1 MKSHEIKAPGIMIEI
16 EFENVY
22 GAPME
27 ALVGACSGAAQ
38 FSPLKPGAQCL
49 SQAPRGSLNGLA
61 MLAPAGTLERRYA
74 LALALRALKPG
85 ASLIALAPKD
95 KGGSRLAQ
103 DLELLGC
110 AFTESA
116 KRHHRICVTQGPG
129 DPGAIEA
136 ALAEGAPRLL
146 EELGLWSQPGVFSW
160 NKIDPGS
167 ALLVQHLPALSGKGA
182 DFGGGIGVLSRAVL
196 SSPKVTRLTLIDVD
210 RRAIDM
216 ARRNIDDPRVEF
228 LWADALAPSA
238 LTGLDFVVTNPP
250 FHEGAIENQALGQS
264 FIKRAHAVLRT
275 GGSCWLTAN
284 RHLPYEAIL
293 TPLFR
298 RVTMVNESGG
308 YKIYQAQK

>member
-1 MKSHEIKAPGIMIEI
+1 MQASFMIEI
-16 EFENVY
+16 DFQNVY
-22 GAPME
+22 GAPPE
-27 ALVGACSGAAQ
+27 QLVGGYSGAVQ
-38 FSPLKPGAQCL
+38 FSPLKPGAQSL
-49 SQAPRGSLNGLA
+49 SQAPAGSLNGLA
-61 MLAPAGTLERRYA
+61 MLAPAGTVERRYA
-74 LALALRALKPG
+74 LALALGALKPG
-85 ASLIALAPKD
+85 SRLIALAPKD

-103 DLELLGC
+103 DLEMLGC
-110 AFTESA
+110 EVAESA

-129 DPGAIEA
+129 DPAAIEA

-160 NKIDPGS
+160 NRIDPGS
-167 ALLVQHLPALSGKGA
+167 DLLVRNLPSLSGKGA

-196 SSPKVTRLTLIDVD
+196 ASPKVTRLTLIEID

-216 ARRNIDDPRVEF
+216 AKRNIDDPRVEF

-298 RVTMVNESGG
+298 RVTMVHEGGG

>member
-1 MKSHEIKAPGIMIEI
+1 MQASFMIEI
-16 EFENVY
+16 DFQNVY
-22 GAPME
+22 GAPPE
-27 ALVGACSGAAQ
+27 QLVGGYSGAVQ
-38 FSPLKPGAQCL
+38 FSPLKPGAQSL
-49 SQAPRGSLNGLA
+49 SQAPAGSLNGLA
-61 MLAPAGTLERRYA
+61 MLAPAGTVERRYA
-74 LALALRALKPG
+74 LALALGTLKPG
-85 ASLIALAPKD
+85 SRLIALAPKD

-103 DLELLGC
+103 DLEMLGC
-110 AFTESA
+110 EVAESA

-129 DPGAIEA
+129 DPAAIEA

-160 NKIDPGS
+160 NRIDPGS
-167 ALLVQHLPALSGKGA
+167 DLLVRNLPSLSGKGA

-196 SSPKVTRLTLIDVD
+196 ASPKVTRLTLIEID

-216 ARRNIDDPRVEF
+216 AKCNIDDPRVEF

-298 RVTMVNESGG
+298 RVTMVHEGGG